1 MMPFPP
7 PILPPEWGLHISST
21 ALSIVVVSLAT
32 VIYLALTLVPFWR
45 DPTAESPD
53 FRSRENPFTQGEK
66 K

>member
-7 PILPPEWGLHISST
+7 PILPPEWDLHISTT
-21 ALSIVVVSLAT
+21 ALSIVVVSLSAL
-32 VIYLALTLVPFWR
+32 IYMALALVPFWR

-53 FRSRENPFTQGEK
+53 LESHENPFTQGEK